1 MIIVTD
7 YNPVDID
14 DFYLTDKEWIKNN
27 DITNIEELRELA
39 KAGRLYEAYEVEA
52 ECYAIYGQM
61 DAEQVFIDYEDNILM
76 ICESAVIGNKY
87 QHCFKSD

>member
-7 YNPVDID
+7 YEPVDID
-14 DFYLTDKEWIKNN
+14 DFYLTDEEWIKNN
-27 DITNIEELRELA
+27 NITNIEELRELV

-61 DAEQVFIDYEDNILM
+61 DAGQVFIDDEDNILM
-76 ICESAVIGNKY
+76 VCESVVIGNKY